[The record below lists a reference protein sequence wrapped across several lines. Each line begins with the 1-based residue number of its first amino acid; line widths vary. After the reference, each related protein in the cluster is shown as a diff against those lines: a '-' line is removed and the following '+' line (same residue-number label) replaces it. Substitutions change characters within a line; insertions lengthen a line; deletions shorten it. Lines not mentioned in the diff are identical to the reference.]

1 LAHNPDR
8 ETTNPQGLQM
18 SAAIMAFIH
27 HLAAFTLFA
36 SILFEHLTFKRDL
49 TLAGAKRLLA
59 VDIVYGVS
67 AVTVLAAGFARA
79 LHFEKGWDYYST
91 NAFFWIKL
99 GAFALA
105 ALLSIYPT
113 LTFLTWRKSLKQ
125 NILPTVPEAAFKRIT
140 WLLRL
145 EMLCLLVI
153 LFAAAMMARG
163 IGMI

>member
-1 LAHNPDR
+1 MN
-8 ETTNPQGLQM
+8 
-18 SAAIMAFIH
+18 AAVMAFIH

-49 TLAGAKRLLA
+49 TLASAKRLLV
-59 VDIVYGVS
+59 VDAVYGVS
-67 AVTVLAAGFARA
+67 AVTVLIAGFARA
-79 LHFEKGWDYYST
+79 LYFEKGWNYYSA

-113 LTFLTWRKSLKQ
+113 VTFLSWRKSLKQ
-125 NILPTVPEAAFKRIT
+125 NLLPPIPETAFKRIT

-145 EMLCLLVI
+145 EMLCLPVI
-153 LFAAAMMARG
+153 LYAAAMMARG
-163 IGMI
+163 IGMIS

>member
-1 LAHNPDR
+1 
-8 ETTNPQGLQM
+8 M

-49 TLAGAKRLLA
+49 TVAGAKRLLA
-59 VDIVYGVS
+59 VDAVYGVS
-67 AVTVLAAGFARA
+67 AITVLAAGFARA
-79 LHFEKGWDYYST
+79 LHFEKGWDYYSA

-113 LTFLTWRKSLKQ
+113 VTFLSWRKAIKQ
-125 NILPTVPEAAFKRIT
+125 NILPPLMRGKFNTIT

-153 LFAAAMMARG
+153 LFAAAIMARG
-163 IGMI
+163 IGMT